1 MKKAASKKEQANVV
15 CKKVNKKWAMSDGC
29 CSICIIS
36 LLKNIYL
43 GFASIRNG
51 CCSICIISLLKNIY

>member
-15 CKKVNKKWAMSDGC
+15 CKKVNKKWAISDGC

-36 LLKNIYL
+36 LLKNIY
-43 GFASIRNG
+43 
-51 CCSICIISLLKNIY
+51 